1 MGVRADQDE
10 SVRNTMDGPAGT
22 SPRGSWEALRDAK
35 GADVLDFTMRAIQS
49 ELDGLSARQR
59 ITSQNIANAETP
71 GYLAGRVNFEDSL
84 AAAIANGDP
93 TSAMVTTTTTT
104 DPTNFNGNNVNVDDE
119 NVSLIETGLRYQL
132 ATESMNN
139 KFRILNE
146 SMKTE

>member
-1 MGVRADQDE
+1 
-10 SVRNTMDGPAGT
+10 
-22 SPRGSWEALRDAK
+22 
-35 GADVLDFTMRAIQS
+35 VLDFTMRAIQA

-59 ITSQNIANAETP
+59 ITAQNIANAETP

-84 AAAIANGDP
+84 RSAIADGDP
-93 TSAMVTTTTTT
+93 TSTMVTTSTSL

-132 ATESMNN
+132 ATETMNN

-146 SMKTE
+146 SLKTE